1 MLDGYQVTVICYQT
15 HKDYLYCQR
24 RQILDDHNKLIME
37 HPNKKRMKCDFN
49 LLNLFVYL
57 LIISYS
63 KLAWL
68 FRSLDPTPKLSSN
81 SCQLLFCRP

>member
-37 HPNKKRMKCDFN
+37 HPNKKRMKYDFI
-49 LLNLFVYL
+49 LFNFYVFIDYFMP
-57 LIISYS
+57 
-63 KLAWL
+63 KACLAVS
-68 FRSLDPTPKLSSN
+68 FSGSN
-81 SCQLLFCRP
+81 SKTFFQ